1 MNEWV
6 RPGDLSKFIVPR
18 IDLCHVQY
26 AILPWLLMWLHS
38 GLPHVRIGLLHSI
51 KMAWL
56 YRSHH
61 FLLLSIVSVGAILLW
76 TLLRLRQLRD
86 GKLEVRL
93 CTSEILER
101 QHCCMVRIVASGAG
115 WPVFK
120 DAISFV
126 VPGMSYQERLETI
139 HASVNCRYNSVAI
152 SFFFFR
158 IESVCTHVR
167 FEACVSV
174 LCVSWMRIYFSV
186 FVTCIFQ
193 GKRIVDLAI
202 ASVYRVNGLVDRPV
216 YMTNVGENRNVYWNT
231 SIYRRLSRR
240 LRFSLRWSFSVFH
253 SAQILTKDWI
263 SRNGNKTGEK

>member
-152 SFFFFR
+152 SFFFFQNRKCLHACAIRGMCECVVR
-158 IESVCTHVR
+158 IMNENLFFCVCYLYISRQKNRRSRYCIGVSCQRVGGPPCIYDKCGWKQERLLKHEYLQTI
-167 FEACVSV
+167 EQTSSV
-174 LCVSWMRIYFSV
+174 LIEMV
-186 FVTCIFQ
+186 
-193 GKRIVDLAI
+193 L
-202 ASVYRVNGLVDRPV
+202 
-216 YMTNVGENRNVYWNT
+216 
-231 SIYRRLSRR
+231 
-240 LRFSLRWSFSVFH
+240 
-253 SAQILTKDWI
+253 
-263 SRNGNKTGEK
+263 

>member
-152 SFFFFR
+152 SFFFS
-158 IESVCTHVR
+158 ESKVSARMCDSRHVWVCCAYHEWEFIFLCLLLVYFKAKESSISLLHR
-167 FEACVSV
+167 CIVSTGWWTALYIWQMWV
-174 LCVSWMRIYFSV
+174 
-186 FVTCIFQ
+186 
-193 GKRIVDLAI
+193 
-202 ASVYRVNGLVDRPV
+202 
-216 YMTNVGENRNVYWNT
+216 
-231 SIYRRLSRR
+231 
-240 LRFSLRWSFSVFH
+240 
-253 SAQILTKDWI
+253 
-263 SRNGNKTGEK
+263 KTGTFIETRVFTDDWADVFGSHWDGPLACFTRPKF